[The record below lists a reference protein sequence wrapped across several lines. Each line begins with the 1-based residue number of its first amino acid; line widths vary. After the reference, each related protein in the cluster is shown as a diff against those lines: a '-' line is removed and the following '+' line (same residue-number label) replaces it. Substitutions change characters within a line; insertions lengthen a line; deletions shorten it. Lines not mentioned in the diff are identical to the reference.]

1 MTRSSVQLSLYGPVD
16 NLSSKT
22 GLETLLR
29 RHNLTTTVFG
39 ELQDKQAILKA
50 NSKPKQVQLI
60 FTVHT
65 KKHREGKVNDVK
77 TSFNEAKIQNMT
89 RQVQF
94 AQYFINNLQ
103 ELQPIKSCRFM
114 LVDNRICK
122 KLFKLINS
130 SQQEEVQANEVL
142 EYRSYLFTLQQKSH
156 MIIQFKNQMYIK
168 FPKEYAIIRSNGDGN
183 GDGNGNEY
191 ETGKIEL
198 SDKEYT
204 YGTCFDTRTYSC
216 LHYKQRLKADS
227 EEMMKIITALTG
239 PKRVI
244 PWPSTNDLTADC
256 NKFILKNQENKTL
269 LAYEV
274 NSVIYADSRDE
285 HTASLSVDEQKHMYT
300 LPDFFTTE
308 EPKYDILRQSCVTQP
323 TKAQESWTQNV
334 DKNFDEKGNNAIDKW
349 ISLRCT
355 TKYITCEK
363 ASSILD
369 ISEVNLRNNLLR
381 KILEKIRTNINTT

>member
-1 MTRSSVQLSLYGPVD
+1 
-16 NLSSKT
+16 
-22 GLETLLR
+22 
-29 RHNLTTTVFG
+29 
-39 ELQDKQAILKA
+39 
-50 NSKPKQVQLI
+50 
-60 FTVHT
+60 
-65 KKHREGKVNDVK
+65 
-77 TSFNEAKIQNMT
+77 
-89 RQVQF
+89 
-94 AQYFINNLQ
+94 
-103 ELQPIKSCRFM
+103 M

-204 YGTCFDTRTYSC
+204 YVTCFDTRTYSC

-227 EEMMKIITALTG
+227 EEMMRIITKLTG
-239 PKRVI
+239 TKKVI